1 MSINFK
7 LNYLSL
13 SLITDFFSKAIEV
26 LVKVFSVPL
35 LIAYYGIDQ
44 FGLIAIVYSLN
55 LISFFLDNGFK
66 SAGIKQ
72 ISQFLLQNKHFE
84 LWKLSIS
91 SLLFYFII
99 GVINSLLLLIIF
111 FTYESY
117 LTIEFSNR
125 YLFELMLI
133 ISILSSPI
141 NWIINYFNQVL
152 IASKK
157 ISVIN
162 YFKLVQSIFYIL
174 IVLFSIYY
182 KLTIAYLFLLIVVS
196 ETAINFLK
204 LIPVVRSKIIVPF
217 SYYKFDWLIFK
228 PVYKYSLKLLVLG
241 FFLFIASKSRP
252 LLLAFMSD
260 ESDVIVGNF
269 KIMETL
275 MNLPIAIVGS
285 LSTIFFPKAIEL
297 LNSKN
302 EDKISKYVHEV
313 LNFSNFIALI
323 IITPIICLSNEILQ
337 IWVGYE
343 FQNLSIWIQIW
354 CINAF
359 IVLFKSPLN
368 SFLLMKGDV
377 KKLTLISFVSCLFLI
392 TSSILLYDYFEIGSV
407 LISYLAY
414 VLLVFILENIFVYK
428 SLLSINNIM
437 IFKQLSISICFLVL
451 TILFTSKVTFFENI
465 FLNLLLKLVID
476 FTLLFIFFGKK
487 FFVNNFKFIVK

>member
-1 MSINFK
+1 
-7 LNYLSL
+7 
-13 SLITDFFSKAIEV
+13 
-26 LVKVFSVPL
+26 
-35 LIAYYGIDQ
+35 
-44 FGLIAIVYSLN
+44 
-55 LISFFLDNGFK
+55 
-66 SAGIKQ
+66 
-72 ISQFLLQNKHFE
+72 
-84 LWKLSIS
+84 
-91 SLLFYFII
+91 
-99 GVINSLLLLIIF
+99 
-111 FTYESY
+111 
-117 LTIEFSNR
+117 
-125 YLFELMLI
+125 MLI

-162 YFKLVQSIFYIL
+162 YFKLIQSIFYIF
-174 IVLFSIYY
+174 IILFSIYF
-182 KLTIAYLFLLIVVS
+182 KLTIAYLFLLIAVS
-196 ETAINFLK
+196 ETSINFLK
-204 LIPVVRSKIIVPF
+204 LIPILRSKIIVSF

-228 PVYKYSLKLLVLG
+228 PVYEYSLKLLVLG
-241 FFLFIASKSRP
+241 FFLFVASKSRP

-260 ESDVIVGNF
+260 ESNVIAGNY

-302 EDKISKYVHEV
+302 EDKISKYIYKV
-313 LNFSNFIALI
+313 LNFTNFIALI

-337 IWVGYE
+337 IWVGSE

-377 KKLTLISFVSCLFLI
+377 KKLILISFVSCLFLI
-392 TSSILLYDYFEIGSV
+392 ISSILLYDYFEIGSV

-428 SLLSINNIM
+428 SILSINRII

-451 TILFTSKVTFFENI
+451 TTLFTSKVAFSDNI
-465 FLNLLLKLVID
+465 FLNSLLKLVII

-487 FFVNNFKFIVK
+487 FFVNNFKFFTK

>member
-1 MSINFK
+1 
-7 LNYLSL
+7 
-13 SLITDFFSKAIEV
+13 
-26 LVKVFSVPL
+26 
-35 LIAYYGIDQ
+35 
-44 FGLIAIVYSLN
+44 
-55 LISFFLDNGFK
+55 
-66 SAGIKQ
+66 
-72 ISQFLLQNKHFE
+72 
-84 LWKLSIS
+84 
-91 SLLFYFII
+91 
-99 GVINSLLLLIIF
+99 
-111 FTYESY
+111 
-117 LTIEFSNR
+117 
-125 YLFELMLI
+125 
-133 ISILSSPI
+133 
-141 NWIINYFNQVL
+141 
-152 IASKK
+152 
-157 ISVIN
+157 
-162 YFKLVQSIFYIL
+162 
-174 IVLFSIYY
+174 
-182 KLTIAYLFLLIVVS
+182 LIVVS

-204 LIPVVRSKIIVPF
+204 LIPIVRSKIIVSF

-260 ESDVIVGNF
+260 ESDVIVGNY

-302 EDKISKYVHEV
+302 EDKISKYIYKV

-337 IWVGYE
+337 IWVGSE

-359 IVLFKSPLN
+359 IVLYKSPLN

-377 KKLTLISFVSCLFLI
+377 KKLTLISFVSCLILI
-392 TSSILLYDYFEIGSV
+392 ISSILLYDYFEIGSV

-437 IFKQLSISICFLVL
+437 IFKQLLISICFLVL

-465 FLNLLLKLVID
+465 FLNFLLKLVID
-476 FTLLFIFFGKK
+476 FTLLFIFFGKN